1 MLIWRRRI
9 IQRNRKTI
17 WKQPEKLLLIQRIV
31 QNQVVKKNANR
42 YNISDDKTLQEV
54 RIMGKK
60 NRDKKKSTKEQ
71 GLKDINVNTETQKRT
86 ITPDL
91 DKIEK

>member
-1 MLIWRRRI
+1 
-9 IQRNRKTI
+9 
-17 WKQPEKLLLIQRIV
+17 
-31 QNQVVKKNANR
+31 
-42 YNISDDKTLQEV
+42 
-54 RIMGKK
+54 MGKK